1 MNIETTLAI
10 YAYGTSEGVTK
21 AWDTRGR
28 HPEHGSFVK
37 TDKKFPDTYVSPK
50 GDKVEHRKSEG
61 YSMQRVASGAS
72 VTFTPKVGK
81 PFEKT
86 WKGDN
91 APDASSKYAFKKFGV
106 GGRLAQHR
114 WGGSK
119 MSAGCHG
126 ANCGRKGRKAGAKP
140 LRSYLT
146 KQESDTL
153 NSKALKVKSR
163 KKARK
168 KY

>member
-10 YAYGTSEGVTK
+10 HAYGTSEGTKK

-28 HPEHGSFVK
+28 AGDKLLKFTEPEGLPESNDFHTIQIHNGNYAVIQKGKQFTGSMSTVLYNGDLEDAK
-37 TDKKFPDTYVSPK
+37 SSVSRHQDRIDKKGIYAPK
-50 GDKVEHRKSEG
+50 
-61 YSMQRVASGAS
+61 
-72 VTFTPKVGK
+72 
-81 PFEKT
+81 
-86 WKGDN
+86 N
-91 APDASSKYAFKKFGV
+91 
-106 GGRLAQHR
+106 
-114 WGGSK
+114 K
-119 MSAGCHG
+119 MAAGCHG

-140 LRSYLT
+140 LRSYMT

>member
-10 YAYGTSEGVTK
+10 HAYGTSEGVK
-21 AWDTRGR
+21 KEWDGRGR
-28 HPEHGSFVK
+28 GHGVVVNGARNKVVEQDGRRVMVAQKVSWGDTHTSVDGGK
-37 TDKKFPDTYVSPK
+37 TWIKTASKQKAFKQTKSEDWNEVSP
-50 GDKVEHRKSEG
+50 SEE
-61 YSMQRVASGAS
+61 MA
-72 VTFTPKVGK
+72 
-81 PFEKT
+81 
-86 WKGDN
+86 
-91 APDASSKYAFKKFGV
+91 
-106 GGRLAQHR
+106 
-114 WGGSK
+114 
-119 MSAGCHG
+119 AGCHG

-140 LRSYLT
+140 LRSYQT